1 MLKSFLNFD
10 SMVTPKII
18 TVIYWLSI
26 IAVVISGFVSMF
38 SGYQGFTF
46 GSFLMGVGIIVG
58 GILMTRIYC
67 ELFIVIFKINE
78 NLGKVA
84 NRE

>member
-1 MLKSFLNFD
+1 MLKMFLNFD

-26 IAVVISGFVSMF
+26 VAVVIGGVMSMF
-38 SGYQGFTF
+38 AGRGGFSF
-46 GSFLMGVGIIVG
+46 GSFLMGLGIIVG
-58 GILMTRIYC
+58 GVLMTRIYC
-67 ELFIVIFKINE
+67 ELFIVIFKINQ
-78 NLGKVA
+78 NLSKIA

>member
-1 MLKSFLNFD
+1 MFKSFLNFD
-10 SMVTPKII
+10 AMITPKII

-26 IAVVISGFVSMF
+26 IAVVISGFASMF
-38 SGYQGFTF
+38 AGYQGFTF
-46 GSFLMGVGIIVG
+46 GNFLMGLGIIVG

-78 NLGKVA
+78 NLSKVA
-84 NRE
+84 NKQ

>member
-26 IAVVISGFVSMF
+26 VAVIIGGFMSMF

-46 GSFLMGVGIIVG
+46 ANFLMGLGIIVG
-58 GILMTRIYC
+58 GVLMTRIYC
-67 ELFIVIFKINE
+67 ELFIVIFKINQ
-78 NLGKVA
+78 NLSKIA

>member
-1 MLKSFLNFD
+1 MLKMFLNFD

-26 IAVVISGFVSMF
+26 VGVVIGGVGSMF

-46 GSFLMGVGIIVG
+46 GSFLMGLGIIVG
-58 GILMTRIYC
+58 GFLMVRIYC

-78 NLGKVA
+78 NLSKIA

>member
-1 MLKSFLNFD
+1 MLKMFLNFD

-26 IAVVISGFVSMF
+26 VAVVIGGIMSMF
-38 SGYQGFTF
+38 AGWEGFTF
-46 GSFLMGVGIIVG
+46 GSFLMGLGIIVG

-67 ELFIVIFKINE
+67 ELFIVIFKINQ
-78 NLGKVA
+78 NLSKIA